1 MEISLSLEGGKL
13 IGRATGQPS
22 FPLTYEGDYLFSFSP
37 ASLTLQFSP
46 DSDKM
51 LLKQGGMTFEF
62 KKK

>member
-1 MEISLSLEGGKL
+1 MEISISLEGRKL
-13 IGRATGQPS
+13 IGRATGQPT

-37 ASLTLQFSP
+37 ASLTLQLSP